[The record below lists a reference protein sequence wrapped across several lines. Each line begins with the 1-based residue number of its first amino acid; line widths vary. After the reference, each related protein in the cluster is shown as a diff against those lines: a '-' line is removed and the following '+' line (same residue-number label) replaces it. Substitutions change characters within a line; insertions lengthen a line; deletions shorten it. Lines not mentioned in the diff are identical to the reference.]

1 MDLRSRDAFDSA
13 LVVVALV
20 LVYVHSATT
29 PDPQSVVGSVVSA
42 LVSLPPVV
50 YLVILG
56 VVGIGF
62 MAYGLLYLPSQAG
75 GR

>member
-1 MDLRSRDAFDSA
+1 MDLRSRDAFDAA

-29 PDPQSVVGSVVSA
+29 ADPQSVVGSVVAA

-50 YLVILG
+50 YLVVLG
-56 VVGIGF
+56 LVGIAF
-62 MAYGLLYLPSQAG
+62 MAYGLLYLPRQAE